1 MPPSSPAA
9 RPPAVGATDD
19 TSLWRRWQAR
29 WQHWRDGC
37 LASPGFQRWAAA
49 NPLTRPIARRRAQ
62 QLFDLMAGFVY
73 SQVLLAC
80 VRLRAFDLLAVG
92 PQPLAAL
99 AATWRLPEPAAARL
113 LDAAVALRLLEHRG
127 ASGYGLG
134 PLGAPMVGNAGLAAM
149 VEHHAALYADLHDP
163 LALLRRGAAGEGR
176 AAGPNG
182 PNGPSGPSGQPG
194 MQAAL
199 AGYWPYA
206 DTGDARGLAAEQVA
220 AYSALMAASQ
230 PLVAGEILDAH
241 DFSRHR
247 CVLDVAGGDG
257 SFLASVHARHPQLQ
271 LVLFDLPAVVAR
283 PSPRLPASAQRVGGD
298 FRLQP
303 LPRGAD
309 LLTLV
314 RVVHDHDDATVQAL
328 LRAAFEALPPGGR
341 LLLAEPMAGT
351 PGAQAMGDAYFGLY
365 LLAMGRGRP
374 RTAGQLTA
382 LLLAAGFTGVRR
394 LRTRLPLQCSIL
406 VGCKS

>member
-1 MPPSSPAA
+1 MPPSSSAT
-9 RPPAVGATDD
+9 RPPAVGATEGAR
-19 TSLWRRWQAR
+19 LWHRWQAR
-29 WQHWRDGC
+29 WQHWRDAC
-37 LASPGFQRWAAA
+37 LASPRFQRWAAA

-80 VRLRAFDLLAVG
+80 VRLRAFDLLALG
-92 PQPLAAL
+92 PQSLAAL
-99 AATWRLPEPAAARL
+99 AAAWRLPEPAAARL

-127 ASGYGLG
+127 SAGYGLG

-163 LALLRRGAAGEGR
+163 LALLRRGAAGEGT
-176 AAGPNG
+176 AAHP
-182 PNGPSGPSGQPG
+182 PR
-194 MQAAL
+194 QAAL

-206 DTGDARGLAAEQVA
+206 DIGDARGLAADQVA

-230 PLVAGEILDAH
+230 PLVADEILDAH
-241 DFSRHR
+241 DFGRHR

-303 LPRGAD
+303 LPQGAD

-374 RTAGQLTA
+374 RTAAQLRA
-382 LLLAAGFTGVRR
+382 LMQVAGFSGVRR
-394 LRTRLPLQCSIL
+394 LSTRLPLQCSIL
-406 VGCKS
+406 TGCKS

>member
-9 RPPAVGATDD
+9 RPPPVGPSPGAGP
-19 TSLWRRWQAR
+19 WRRWQAR
-29 WQHWRDGC
+29 WQQWRDGC

-80 VRLRAFDLLAVG
+80 VRLRAFDMLALG

-99 AATWRLPEPAAARL
+99 ATAWRLPEPAAARL

-127 ASGYGLG
+127 AAGYGLG

-149 VEHHAALYADLHDP
+149 VEHHAALYHDLHDP
-163 LALLRRGAAGEGR
+163 LALLRGGA
-176 AAGPNG
+176 
-182 PNGPSGPSGQPG
+182 SGQGGAQPDAKG
-194 MQAAL
+194 PQAAL

-206 DTGDARGLAAEQVA
+206 ATGDARGLATDQVA

-230 PLVAGEILDAH
+230 PLVAGEILDAY
-241 DFSRHR
+241 DFRRHR

-257 SFLASVHARHPQLQ
+257 SFLASVHARQPGLQ
-271 LVLFDLPAVVAR
+271 LILFDLPAVVAR
-283 PSPRLPASAQRVGGD
+283 PSPRLPAAAQRVGGD

-374 RTAGQLTA
+374 RTAAQLTA
-382 LLLAAGFTGVRR
+382 LMQAAGFTGVRQ

-406 VGCKS
+406 AGCKS